1 MKSTEDNE
9 DTRNN
14 LAVAFILIGSYFEA
28 LNILSKLHKKF
39 KSEAAICSNL
49 MFLHICMGNF
59 DKISAMQNE
68 KVVRDIQAPLND
80 QTRSILAMIKFA
92 QTSPQAIAEHI

>member
-1 MKSTEDNE
+1 
-9 DTRNN
+9 
-14 LAVAFILIGSYFEA
+14 
-28 LNILSKLHKKF
+28 
-39 KSEAAICSNL
+39 
-49 MFLHICMGNF
+49 MGNF